1 MSENKPENAGTPG
14 SPSSPAPSGANA
26 GVPSSAAPGVPTPGT
41 TPVEP
46 AASLPPSHEDAIQ
59 SPMKDIAAKSAG
71 EGATASASPVL
82 PVAPATGT
90 ARSTS
95 LPDDASANAHLAS
108 TPSEAAEEAAV
119 RSSTDDPDS
128 ASAVTPTDPQSARQ
142 RDAAEARSSAAAST
156 AKQEAAVHER
166 DARHGRGH
174 SESVTSTNAEPAA
187 ATKTVPPVA
196 PTLASSDPI
205 AGELTTTIEAEDV
218 AATEADAAPASRPAG
233 APPPGFGAA
242 PDFTA
247 TNPPPPNALPPSPPR
262 YLKQNDSAWT
272 VFGRIIAA
280 RARQLFDRAG
290 QRITQRTLRIGV
302 SARIFHPE
310 PGAKGLRGKTLQY
323 LEESIAHWVMSRD
336 VLVFMIPTV
345 GHQGMLHPSNIR
357 LRDYAKHLDGLLL
370 QGGADVSPQSY
381 AEAATSHEWPGDRVR
396 DMYELELLH
405 EFIESGKP
413 VLGVC
418 RGCQLINVAFGG
430 TLYQD
435 IATDVPT
442 AGAHVN
448 ENYDQHR
455 HGIHFP
461 DGSTLVNMFPGRRDA
476 IVNSIHH
483 QAVKTL
489 GRDLNIEAVSAS
501 DGIIEAVRYRRA
513 PFVMGVQWH
522 PEFHRAGG
530 PELLDCTP
538 LLDTFLRV
546 ARETRF

>member
-14 SPSSPAPSGANA
+14 SPSSP
-26 GVPSSAAPGVPTPGT
+26 SASPTPAASDAISGT
-41 TPVEP
+41 TPGASRSGVTPAEA

-59 SPMKDIAAKSAG
+59 SPIKD
-71 EGATASASPVL
+71 V
-82 PVAPATGT
+82 
-90 ARSTS
+90 
-95 LPDDASANAHLAS
+95 
-108 TPSEAAEEAAV
+108 TPAAEEAAV

-128 ASAVTPTDPQSARQ
+128 ASTVTPTDPQIARR

-156 AKQEAAVHER
+156 AKQEAEVHER
-166 DARHGRGH
+166 EARRAG
-174 SESVTSTNAEPAA
+174 APAA
-187 ATKTVPPVA
+187 HPGIMKGTRSAAGTQGTKSA
-196 PTLASSDPI
+196 PTFASSEPL
-205 AGELTTTIEAEDV
+205 AGELTTPGSTDDSV
-218 AATEADAAPASRPAG
+218 AAGQAEASTSRPAG

-272 VFGRIIAA
+272 VFGRIVAA

-370 QGGADVSPQSY
+370 QGGADVSPQTY
-381 AEAATSHEWPGDRVR
+381 AEEATSHEWPGDRVR

-405 EFIESGKP
+405 EFVESGKP

-483 QAVKTL
+483 QAVKSL
-489 GRDLNIEAVSAS
+489 GRDLNIEAVSAT

>member
-14 SPSSPAPSGANA
+14 TPSPSGQPAEGSKPDTTTA
-26 GVPSSAAPGVPTPGT
+26 SSKV
-41 TPVEP
+41 
-46 AASLPPSHEDAIQ
+46 SLPASHEDAIQ
-59 SPMKDIAAKSAG
+59 SPLKDTPKQAA
-71 EGATASASPVL
+71 EPTAT
-82 PVAPATGT
+82 
-90 ARSTS
+90 
-95 LPDDASANAHLAS
+95 
-108 TPSEAAEEAAV
+108 AEEAAV
-119 RSSTDDPDS
+119 RSSTDDPAS
-128 ASAVTPTDPQSARQ
+128 ASAVTPEDPARAQQ
-142 RDAAEARSSAAAST
+142 RHAAEARASAAEST
-156 AKQEAAVHER
+156 AQQEAAVHQR
-166 DARHGRGH
+166 DAARG
-174 SESVTSTNAEPAA
+174 TP
-187 ATKTVPPVA
+187 
-196 PTLASSDPI
+196 ASSAQPSAQPEPTA
-205 AGELTTTIEAEDV
+205 AG
-218 AATEADAAPASRPAG
+218 ATDSSASPESAASRGTAG
-233 APPPGFGAA
+233 SPPPGFGAA
-242 PDFTA
+242 PDFGA
-247 TNPPPPNALPPSPPR
+247 SNPPPPNALPPAPPR
-262 YLKQNDSAWT
+262 YLKQTDSAWS

-280 RARQLFDRAG
+280 RARQIFDRAG

-381 AEAATSHEWPGDRVR
+381 AEQATSPEWPGDRVR

-442 AGAHVN
+442 ASVHVN

-455 HGIHFP
+455 HSVHFP
-461 DGSTLVNMFPGRRDA
+461 DGSTLANMFPGRRDA

-483 QAVKTL
+483 QAVKTI
-489 GRDLNIEAVSAS
+489 GRDLNIEAVSAA

>member
-1 MSENKPENAGTPG
+1 MSENKSNESNESIVPGTPG
-14 SPSSPAPSGANA
+14 TGPSTAGSSGSIPGSHAPAVPPVSSPK
-26 GVPSSAAPGVPTPGT
+26 SSDIPAAAQPGPKDTAAERASTDAPGSAST
-41 TPVEP
+41 VEP
-46 AASLPPSHEDAIQ
+46 VDT
-59 SPMKDIAAKSAG
+59 AKA
-71 EGATASASPVL
+71 
-82 PVAPATGT
+82 
-90 ARSTS
+90 
-95 LPDDASANAHLAS
+95 
-108 TPSEAAEEAAV
+108 
-119 RSSTDDPDS
+119 
-128 ASAVTPTDPQSARQ
+128 Q
-142 RDAAEARSSAAAST
+142 RDDAAEARASAAKGT
-156 AKQEAAVHER
+156 A
-166 DARHGRGH
+166 
-174 SESVTSTNAEPAA
+174 TSTSAANKALDAKASLAAEVETATQAEASLAA
-187 ATKTVPPVA
+187 
-196 PTLASSDPI
+196 
-205 AGELTTTIEAEDV
+205 ELEN
-218 AATEADAAPASRPAG
+218 ATEAQAAEAEAATATESVAPKPASSL
-233 APPPGFGAA
+233 PPEFTTA
-242 PDFTA
+242 PDFGTFR
-247 TNPPPPNALPPSPPR
+247 PPPMPPDSPDTKAPPA
-262 YLKQNDSAWT
+262 YLRNSDSAWS
-272 VFGRIIAA
+272 VFGRVIKA
-280 RARQLFDRAG
+280 RARQIFDRAG

-357 LRDYAKHLDGLLL
+357 LRDYAKQLDGLLL

-381 AEAATSHEWPGDRVR
+381 TEAATRHEWPGDRVR

-405 EFIESGKP
+405 EFIEAGKP

-442 AGAHVN
+442 AGVHVN
-448 ENYDQHR
+448 EQYDQHR
-455 HGIHFP
+455 HPIRFP
-461 DGSTLVNMFPGRRDA
+461 DGSTLVNMFPGHREA
-476 IVNSIHH
+476 LVNSIHH
-483 QAVKTL
+483 QAVKTI
-489 GRDLNIEAVSAS
+489 GRDLNIEAVSAH

-530 PELLDCTP
+530 DELLDCTP

>member
-1 MSENKPENAGTPG
+1 MSENKPENAGAPG
-14 SPSSPAPSGANA
+14 SPSSPSATPTPSTPSGATSGA
-26 GVPSSAAPGVPTPGT
+26 SKPDITP
-41 TPVEP
+41 PEP
-46 AASLPPSHEDAIQ
+46 AVTLPLSHEDSIQ
-59 SPMKDIAAKSAG
+59 SPIKD
-71 EGATASASPVL
+71 V
-82 PVAPATGT
+82 V
-90 ARSTS
+90 
-95 LPDDASANAHLAS
+95 
-108 TPSEAAEEAAV
+108 TPSPAAGEAAV
-119 RSSTDDPDS
+119 RSSTDDPES
-128 ASAVTPTDPQSARQ
+128 ASTVTPADSQTAQQ

-156 AKQEAAVHER
+156 AQQEAAVHER
-166 DARHGRGH
+166 
-174 SESVTSTNAEPAA
+174 AA
-187 ATKTVPPVA
+187 AK
-196 PTLASSDPI
+196 
-205 AGELTTTIEAEDV
+205 AGH
-218 AATEADAAPASRPAG
+218 AAKSHASRPATLESSEPLVG
-233 APPPGFGAA
+233 ESSEPADEAALTEKAEKAAARPAGSPPPGFGAA

-247 TNPPPPNALPPSPPR
+247 SNPPPPNALPPSPPR

-272 VFGRIIAA
+272 VFGRIVAA

-381 AEAATSHEWPGDRVR
+381 AEQATSPEWPGDRVR

-442 AGAHVN
+442 AAAHVN
-448 ENYDQHR
+448 EHYDQHR

-461 DGSTLVNMFPGRRDA
+461 DGSTLVNMFPGRREA

>member
-1 MSENKPENAGTPG
+1 MSENKSNDSNESIPPGTPG
-14 SPSSPAPSGANA
+14 TGSPAAD
-26 GVPSSAAPGVPTPGT
+26 SSASIPGSQTPAVAPASSTKSSDVSAAAAQPGPNAT
-41 TPVEP
+41 AAERASTDAPASASTVEP
-46 AASLPPSHEDAIQ
+46 VDTAKAQRDDAA
-59 SPMKDIAAKSAG
+59 AARASVARATAQQ
-71 EGATASASPVL
+71 ETAARATAS
-82 PVAPATGT
+82 
-90 ARSTS
+90 
-95 LPDDASANAHLAS
+95 
-108 TPSEAAEEAAV
+108 
-119 RSSTDDPDS
+119 S
-128 ASAVTPTDPQSARQ
+128 ASAANKTLDAKASLAAQVQTATEAQASLAAEVENATEAR
-142 RDAAEARSSAAAST
+142 AAEAEAETGAVSAIEST
-156 AKQEAAVHER
+156 AESAT
-166 DARHGRGH
+166 
-174 SESVTSTNAEPAA
+174 ESVTSKP
-187 ATKTVPPVA
+187 VSSLPPEFS
-196 PTLASSDPI
+196 T
-205 AGELTTTIEAEDV
+205 
-218 AATEADAAPASRPAG
+218 
-233 APPPGFGAA
+233 A
-242 PDFTA
+242 PDFGTFRA
-247 TNPPPPNALPPSPPR
+247 PPIPPDAPDMKAPPA
-262 YLKQNDSAWT
+262 YLRQSDSAWS
-272 VFGRIIAA
+272 VFGRVIKA
-280 RARQLFDRAG
+280 RARQIFDRAG

-357 LRDYAKHLDGLLL
+357 LRDYAKQLDGLLL

-381 AEAATSHEWPGDRVR
+381 TEPATRHEWPGDRVR

-405 EFIESGKP
+405 EFIEAGKP

-442 AGAHVN
+442 AGVHVN
-448 ENYDQHR
+448 EQYDQHR
-455 HGIHFP
+455 HPIRFP
-461 DGSTLVNMFPGRRDA
+461 DGSTLVNMFPGHREA
-476 IVNSIHH
+476 LVNSIHH
-483 QAVKTL
+483 QAVRTI
-489 GRDLNIEAVSAS
+489 GRDLNIEAVSAH

-530 PELLDCTP
+530 DELLDCTP

>member
-1 MSENKPENAGTPG
+1 MSENKSNESNESSTPGTPG
-14 SPSSPAPSGANA
+14 TDSPAADSAGSIPASPAPAVPPASSPKSPDIPAAAAQPSAKATAAEQVSTDAPASPSTAEPVDTAKAQRDNA
-26 GVPSSAAPGVPTPGT
+26 AEARASAAKATSQQESAARATAPSASAANKTLDAKASLAAQVETATQAQASLAAEVENATEAQAAEATSATAST
-41 TPVEP
+41 TESATESVAAKP
-46 AASLPPSHEDAIQ
+46 AASLPP
-59 SPMKDIAAKSAG
+59 G
-71 EGATASASPVL
+71 F
-82 PVAPATGT
+82 
-90 ARSTS
+90 
-95 LPDDASANAHLAS
+95 
-108 TPSEAAEEAAV
+108 
-119 RSSTDDPDS
+119 
-128 ASAVTPTDPQSARQ
+128 
-142 RDAAEARSSAAAST
+142 
-156 AKQEAAVHER
+156 
-166 DARHGRGH
+166 
-174 SESVTSTNAEPAA
+174 
-187 ATKTVPPVA
+187 
-196 PTLASSDPI
+196 
-205 AGELTTTIEAEDV
+205 TT
-218 AATEADAAPASRPAG
+218 
-233 APPPGFGAA
+233 A
-242 PDFTA
+242 PDFGTFR
-247 TNPPPPNALPPSPPR
+247 PPPIPPDSPDTKAPPA
-262 YLKQNDSAWT
+262 YLRHSDSAWS
-272 VFGRIIAA
+272 VFGRVIKA
-280 RARQLFDRAG
+280 RARQIFDRAG

-357 LRDYAKHLDGLLL
+357 LRDYAKQLDGLLL

-381 AEAATSHEWPGDRVR
+381 TEAATRHEWPGDRVR

-405 EFIESGKP
+405 EFIEAGKP

-442 AGAHVN
+442 AGEHVN
-448 ENYDQHR
+448 DQYDQHR
-455 HGIHFP
+455 HPIRFP
-461 DGSTLVNMFPGRRDA
+461 DGSTLVNMFPGYREA
-476 IVNSIHH
+476 LVNSIHH
-483 QAVKTL
+483 QAVKTI
-489 GRDLNIEAVSAS
+489 GRDLNIEAVSAH

-530 PELLDCTP
+530 DELLDCTP

>member
-1 MSENKPENAGTPG
+1 MSENKPENAGTTG
-14 SPSSPAPSGANA
+14 SPQPTTPAPSGA
-26 GVPSSAAPGVPTPGT
+26 
-41 TPVEP
+41 PVDP
-46 AASLPPSHEDAIQ
+46 AASLPPSHEDAVQ
-59 SPMKDIAAKSAG
+59 SAAQDKTPAD
-71 EGATASASPVL
+71 EEATA
-82 PVAPATGT
+82 
-90 ARSTS
+90 
-95 LPDDASANAHLAS
+95 
-108 TPSEAAEEAAV
+108 
-119 RSSTDDPDS
+119 RSSTDDPLS
-128 ASAVTPTDPQSARQ
+128 ASSLTPEDPRAARL
-142 RDAAEARSSAAAST
+142 RDAAEARSAAAEST
-156 AKQEAAVHER
+156 ARQEAAVHER
-166 DARHGRGH
+166 EARRAGTQSGGATTLKPGPV
-174 SESVTSTNAEPAA
+174 EKPTAA
-187 ATKTVPPVA
+187 AGEPNLGVGA
-196 PTLASSDPI
+196 PELARED
-205 AGELTTTIEAEDV
+205 ELATEE
-218 AATEADAAPASRPAG
+218 AATPTRRAPGS
-233 APPPGFGAA
+233 PPPGFGAA
-242 PDFTA
+242 PDFSA

-262 YLKQNDSAWT
+262 YLKQSDSAWS

-370 QGGADVSPQSY
+370 QGGADLSPQSY
-381 AEAATSHEWPGDRVR
+381 AEVASSPEWPGDRVR

-442 AGAHVN
+442 ANAHVN
-448 ENYDQHR
+448 EDYDQHR
-455 HGIHFP
+455 HGVHFP
-461 DGSTLVNMFPGRRDA
+461 DGSTLLNMFPGRRDA

-522 PEFHRAGG
+522 PEFHRSGG

>member
-1 MSENKPENAGTPG
+1 MSENKPENAGTTG
-14 SPSSPAPSGANA
+14 SPQPASPAPSGA
-26 GVPSSAAPGVPTPGT
+26 PL
-41 TPVEP
+41 EP
-46 AASLPPSHEDAIQ
+46 AATLAPSHEDATQ
-59 SPMKDIAAKSAG
+59 SAAKD
-71 EGATASASPVL
+71 TNP
-82 PVAPATGT
+82 
-90 ARSTS
+90 
-95 LPDDASANAHLAS
+95 
-108 TPSEAAEEAAV
+108 AAEEATA
-119 RSSTDDPDS
+119 RSSSDDPLS
-128 ASAVTPTDPQSARQ
+128 ASAVTPEDPRTARL
-142 RDAAEARSSAAAST
+142 RDAAEARSAAAEST
-156 AKQEAAVHER
+156 ARQEAAVHER
-166 DARHGRGH
+166 ETRRAGARTAGATTVKVDPAVKPTVAAG
-174 SESVTSTNAEPAA
+174 EPLAGSLGATDIATDGEIATEEAA
-187 ATKTVPPVA
+187 APSTARA
-196 PTLASSDPI
+196 PGS
-205 AGELTTTIEAEDV
+205 
-218 AATEADAAPASRPAG
+218 
-233 APPPGFGAA
+233 PPPGFGAA
-242 PDFTA
+242 PDFSA

-262 YLKQNDSAWT
+262 YLRQSDSAWS

-323 LEESIAHWVMSRD
+323 LEESVAHWVMSRD

-370 QGGADVSPQSY
+370 QGGADVSPQTY
-381 AEAATSHEWPGDRVR
+381 AETAVSHEWPGDRVR

-405 EFIESGKP
+405 EFVESGKP

-435 IATDVPT
+435 IATEVPT
-442 AGAHVN
+442 ANVHVN

-455 HGIHFP
+455 HGVHFP
-461 DGSTLVNMFPGRRDA
+461 DGSTLLNMFPGRRDG

-530 PELLDCTP
+530 PEMLDCTP

>member
-14 SPSSPAPSGANA
+14 TPSPSGAPAEVSKPEVSQSA
-26 GVPSSAAPGVPTPGT
+26 GSQAAGSQADTASASSKVA
-41 TPVEP
+41 
-46 AASLPPSHEDAIQ
+46 LPPSHEDSVQ
-59 SPMKDIAAKSAG
+59 SPLKDLS
-71 EGATASASPVL
+71 
-82 PVAPATGT
+82 APAV
-90 ARSTS
+90 
-95 LPDDASANAHLAS
+95 
-108 TPSEAAEEAAV
+108 TPSPAAEAAAV
-119 RSSTDDPDS
+119 RSSTDDPAS
-128 ASAVTPTDPQSARQ
+128 ASSVTPTDPKAAQQ
-142 RDAAEARSSAAAST
+142 RDAAEARASAAESTARQEAYAQQETQTKQLRDAARAGPAAAPRAAEAASAAA
-156 AKQEAAVHER
+156 ANA
-166 DARHGRGH
+166 
-174 SESVTSTNAEPAA
+174 NAES
-187 ATKTVPPVA
+187 
-196 PTLASSDPI
+196 ASS
-205 AGELTTTIEAEDV
+205 
-218 AATEADAAPASRPAG
+218 APSGARAG
-233 APPPGFGAA
+233 AGSVPPGFGAA

-262 YLKQNDSAWT
+262 YLKQTDSAWS

-280 RARQLFDRAG
+280 RARQIFDRAG
-290 QRITQRTLRIGV
+290 RRITQRTLRIGV

-357 LRDYAKHLDGLLL
+357 LRDYAKNLDGLLL

-381 AEAATSHEWPGDRVR
+381 AEQATSPEWPGDRVR

-448 ENYDQHR
+448 EHYDQHR

-461 DGSTLVNMFPGRRDA
+461 DGSTLANMFPGRRDA

-489 GRDLNIEAVSAS
+489 GRDLNIEAVSAA